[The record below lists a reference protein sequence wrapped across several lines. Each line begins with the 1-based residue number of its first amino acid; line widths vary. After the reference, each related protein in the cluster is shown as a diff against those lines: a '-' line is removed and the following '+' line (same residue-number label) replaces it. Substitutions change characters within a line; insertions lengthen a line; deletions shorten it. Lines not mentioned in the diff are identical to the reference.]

1 MQRYATFE
9 KPLGQKV
16 ANGEATL
23 TEMAEYAASIGEVR
37 CRQRLSWPVLLPMLF
52 WLMYI
57 PPLRSTGPHSFRQT
71 RALRDHPHRVLLTF
85 STLVVV
91 LDEERKIHARVQPM
105 TQTLLSNYF
114 SSTYIP
120 ARTTSSNSAGMFP

>member
-85 STLVVV
+85 SSL
-91 LDEERKIHARVQPM
+91 HW
-105 TQTLLSNYF
+105 LLY
-114 SSTYIP
+114 ST
-120 ARTTSSNSAGMFP
+120 RSAKYTRAYNR